1 MAVLYMRIA
10 GAMQSWGT
18 QSRFTHRDTGLEP
31 SKSGVIGLLCAAL
44 GKPRDEKERIDLPSL
59 KELARLKMGIRV
71 DQQGE
76 VERDY
81 HTAQNVA
88 KAGGGIKECE
98 PSDRFYL
105 ADAVFLVVLQGDDNK
120 LKQLHEALKS
130 PVWQLY
136 LGRKSFLPDP
146 PVYLKDGFQSEID
159 DLEEALKAYP
169 FLCRHRPNQ
178 QDKLRTEIEVNFGQG
193 EQVKHDQP
201 LSFSERLFGLRHVK
215 TGWVDTAKLP
225 QPKEELC
232 IFPS

>member
-1 MAVLYMRIA
+1 MSVLYMRIA

-44 GKPRDEKERIDLPSL
+44 AKPRDEEEQSGLPSL
-59 KELARLKMGIRV
+59 KELASLKMGIRV
-71 DQQGE
+71 DQQGR

-105 ADAVFLVVLQGDDNK
+105 ADAVFLVVLQGDDNR
-120 LKQLHEALKS
+120 LKQLHVALKS
-130 PVWQLY
+130 PVWQIY

-146 PVYLKDGFQSEID
+146 PVYLKDGFQSGID

-169 FLCRHRPNQ
+169 FLCRHLPNH

-232 IFPS
+232 IFLS

>member
-44 GKPRDEKERIDLPSL
+44 GKPRHEGENSGLPSL
-59 KELARLKMGIRV
+59 KELAGLKIGIRV
-71 DQQGE
+71 DQQGRM
-76 VERDY
+76 ERDY

-88 KAGGGIKECE
+88 KAGSGIKECE

-105 ADAVFLVVLQGDDNK
+105 ADATFLVVLQGGDNL
-120 LKQLHEALKS
+120 LKQIQEALEK
-130 PVWQLY
+130 PVWQLC

-146 PVYLKDGFQSEID
+146 PVYLKDGFRSDIN
-159 DLEEALKAYP
+159 DLEEALSTYP
-169 FLCRHRPNQ
+169 LLCRRRPSH
-178 QDKLRTEIEVNFGQG
+178 QDKLRTEIEVNFGLG

-215 TGWVDTAKLP
+215 TGWVDTAKLAP
-225 QPKEELC
+225 AKEELC

>member
-31 SKSGVIGLLCAAL
+31 SKSGVIGLFCAAL
-44 GKPRDEKERIDLPSL
+44 GKPRDEEERIDLPSL
-59 KELARLKMGIRV
+59 KELASLKMGIRV
-71 DQQGE
+71 DQQGR

-105 ADAVFLVVLQGDDNK
+105 ADAVFLVVLQGDDNR

-130 PVWQLY
+130 PVWQLC

-146 PVYLKDGFQSEID
+146 PVYLKDGFQPGRD
-159 DLEEALKAYP
+159 GLEEALRSYP
-169 FLCRHRPNQ
+169 YLCCHHPNH